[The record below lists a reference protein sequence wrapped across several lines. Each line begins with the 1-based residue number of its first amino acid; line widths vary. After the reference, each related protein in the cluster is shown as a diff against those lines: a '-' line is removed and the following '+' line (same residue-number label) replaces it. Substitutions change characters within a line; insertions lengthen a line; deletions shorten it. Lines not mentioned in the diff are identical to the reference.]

1 MSDDIHAL
9 SGAYAVD
16 ALDDL
21 ERAQFERHLAGCD
34 SCREEVDGLRET
46 SALLAETTMT
56 TPSAELRDRV
66 LAGIATVRPLP
77 PVVPAPA
84 TDATASDRAATDPT
98 DQGATDHDGP
108 VTIAGASGRR
118 APRRRWTPL
127 LAAAAAVVAIGVGG
141 TVVAQQPWSDDS
153 SQAPRPSAV
162 ERIKA
167 AADVQTFRHRFPDG
181 AEAVLYRSASLN
193 EAVVVTHDMGPAPDG
208 KVYQAWLQHDD
219 TMVSAGLMPEGPDN
233 VVPLQGDPA
242 TADGFGIT
250 VEPAGGSVVPD
261 EKPVLLVEFT

>member
-16 ALDDL
+16 ALDDI
-21 ERAQFERHLAGCD
+21 ERAQFERHLAGCEA
-34 SCREEVDGLRET
+34 CREEVDGLRET
-46 SALLAETTMT
+46 AALLAETTMT

-77 PVVPAPA
+77 PVVPPHAP
-84 TDATASDRAATDPT
+84 TGEGLPASPAPT
-98 DQGATDHDGP
+98 TPSTRG
-108 VTIAGASGRR
+108 
-118 APRRRWTPL
+118 PRRRWLTMV
-127 LAAAAAVVAIGVGG
+127 AAAAAVMAVGVGG
-141 TVVAQQPWSDDS
+141 TVVAQQPWSEDS
-153 SQAPRPSAV
+153 SEAPRLSAV
-162 ERIKA
+162 DRIKA
-167 AADVQTFRHRFPDG
+167 ADDVQTFRHRFPDG
-181 AEAVLYRSASLN
+181 AEAVLYRSPSLN

-250 VEPAGGSVVPD
+250 VEPAGGSVVPSK